1 MKWNSLLSESSRCM
15 HQEMDIWKKP
25 QRKQAEKGF
34 SPQLSHSQITF
45 KFRERERISCF
56 SLGNT
61 SMMTLQTIPGVRGR
75 ITSNFG
81 CWIQNELFPPSYLR
95 DVPVL
100 FTARM
105 WTVCAFWGIPL
116 PILSLICAKSRG
128 RCSAVWCIWERG
140 NALCPLPKKEVK
152 RGGKTHLPS
161 RCV

>member
-1 MKWNSLLSESSRCM
+1 MCFYVSMGRSSCLNSSRSD
-15 HQEMDIWKKP
+15 EMKFASF
-25 QRKQAEKGF
+25 RKQPLPASGDGHLEKNWFF
-34 SPQLSHSQITF
+34 SPAFTF
-45 KFRERERISCF
+45 SDYLQVQRERERISCF

-105 WTVCAFWGIPL
+105 WTVRAFWGIPQ
-116 PILSLICAKSRG
+116 PILSQICAKSRG
-128 RCSAVWCIWERG
+128 RCSAV
-140 NALCPLPKKEVK
+140 
-152 RGGKTHLPS
+152 
-161 RCV
+161 

>member
-1 MKWNSLLSESSRCM
+1 MCFYVSMGRFSCLNSSRSD
-15 HQEMDIWKKP
+15 EMKFASF
-25 QRKQAEKGF
+25 RKQPLPASGDGHLEKKLVF
-34 SPQLSHSQITF
+34 LPSFHILRLPSSS
-45 KFRERERISCF
+45 ERERISCF
-56 SLGNT
+56 PLGNT

-105 WTVCAFWGIPL
+105 WTVRAFWGIPQ

-128 RCSAVWCIWERG
+128 RCSAV
-140 NALCPLPKKEVK
+140 
-152 RGGKTHLPS
+152 
-161 RCV
+161 

>member
-1 MKWNSLLSESSRCM
+1 MCFYVSMGRSSCLNSSRSD
-15 HQEMDIWKKP
+15 EMKFASF
-25 QRKQAEKGF
+25 RKQPLPASGAGHLEKNWFF
-34 SPQLSHSQITF
+34 SPAFTF
-45 KFRERERISCF
+45 SDYLQVQRERERISCF

-105 WTVCAFWGIPL
+105 WTVRAFWGIPQ

-128 RCSAVWCIWERG
+128 RCSAV
-140 NALCPLPKKEVK
+140 
-152 RGGKTHLPS
+152 
-161 RCV
+161 

>member
-1 MKWNSLLSESSRCM
+1 MCFYVSMGRSSCLNSSRSD
-15 HQEMDIWKKP
+15 EMKFASF
-25 QRKQAEKGF
+25 RKQPLPASGDGHLEKNWFF
-34 SPQLSHSQITF
+34 SPAFTF
-45 KFRERERISCF
+45 SDYLQVQRERERISCF

-81 CWIQNELFPPSYLR
+81 CRIQNELFPPSYLR

-105 WTVCAFWGIPL
+105 WTVRAFWGIPQ

-128 RCSAVWCIWERG
+128 RCSAV
-140 NALCPLPKKEVK
+140 
-152 RGGKTHLPS
+152 
-161 RCV
+161 

>member
-1 MKWNSLLSESSRCM
+1 MCFYVSMGRFSCLNSSRSD
-15 HQEMDIWKKP
+15 EMKFASF
-25 QRKQAEKGF
+25 RKQPLPASGDGHLEKKLVF
-34 SPQLSHSQITF
+34 LPSFHILRLPSSS
-45 KFRERERISCF
+45 ERERISCF

-105 WTVCAFWGIPL
+105 WTVRAFWGIPQ

-128 RCSAVWCIWERG
+128 RCSAV
-140 NALCPLPKKEVK
+140 
-152 RGGKTHLPS
+152 
-161 RCV
+161 

>member
-1 MKWNSLLSESSRCM
+1 MCFYVSMGRFSCLNSSRSD
-15 HQEMDIWKKP
+15 EMKFASF
-25 QRKQAEKGF
+25 RKQPLPASGDGHLEKKLVF
-34 SPQLSHSQITF
+34 LPSFHILRLPSSS
-45 KFRERERISCF
+45 ERERISCF

-75 ITSNFG
+75 IASNFG

-105 WTVCAFWGIPL
+105 WTVRAFWGIPQ

-128 RCSAVWCIWERG
+128 RCSAV
-140 NALCPLPKKEVK
+140 
-152 RGGKTHLPS
+152 
-161 RCV
+161 